1 MKTSLPITA
10 AILATTLLA
19 AGCSSAGN
27 DEARAAYDACI
38 KPEASVQLL
47 KLDGN
52 KVLIEVTGD
61 AAKALSN
68 ADAEMKSILA
78 GTASD
83 DAGSLSGFGVSLA
96 LLGASDCLVEETGYP
111 GKPSQLK
118 SGDAWDGWTYKE
130 TSGAGSETTMAFTAT
145 S

>member
-1 MKTSLPITA
+1 MKTALPLTS
-10 AILATTLLA
+10 AIIATTLLA

-47 KLDGN
+47 KHTGN

-68 ADAEMKSILA
+68 VDEEMKSILA

-83 DAGSLSGFGVSLA
+83 DAGSITGFGVTLA
-96 LLGASDCLVEETGYP
+96 VLSASDCLVEETGYP
-111 GKPSQLK
+111 GKASQLA

-130 TSGAGSETTMAFTAT
+130 SSGAGSESTMAFIAT